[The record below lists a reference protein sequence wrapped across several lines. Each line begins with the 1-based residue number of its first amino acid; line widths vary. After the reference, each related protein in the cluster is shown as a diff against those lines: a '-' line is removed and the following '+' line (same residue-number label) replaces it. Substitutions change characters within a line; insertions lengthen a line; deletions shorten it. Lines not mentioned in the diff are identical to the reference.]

1 MRNYKV
7 IGANEE
13 IMKTAAD
20 TFFRQFVEWMNS
32 ESIESDGYLQEAA
45 EVVRA
50 EFVQKGDWYNAL
62 VESIAQYLRTIPAN
76 EGLYS
81 VAEGL
86 ADRIVG
92 AESDRDSIDNLDLTV
107 RTYNCLKRAGVETVS
122 QLRQM
127 SAVDFAN
134 VKNFSQR
141 CFEEVLEKLKN
152 YKC

>member
-1 MRNYKV
+1 MKNYKV
-7 IGANEE
+7 ITADED
-13 IMKTAAD
+13 IMKTASD
-20 TFFRQFVEWMNS
+20 TFFRQFAEWLNS
-32 ESIESDGYLQEAA
+32 DSIENTDSLQDAA
-45 EVVRA
+45 EIVRK
-50 EFVQKGDWYNAL
+50 EFLQKGDWYNAL
-62 VESIAQYLRTIPAN
+62 VDSISQYLRAIPAN

-86 ADRIVG
+86 ADHIVG